1 MTSTTLES
9 LALPV
14 FPAPPTSPANAPFW
28 EATAAGKLLI
38 KRCEAC
44 GKSYFYPRP
53 LCPFCASER
62 TAWVQASGR
71 GEIYTLTTV
80 KKWDVKAAIAFVQL
94 EEGPRVQALVADA
107 DPASLR
113 IGDKVVA
120 QFVPAENDLKVFIFT
135 RA

>member
-1 MTSTTLES
+1 MAATSLES

-14 FPAPPTSPANAPFW
+14 FAAPAASPANAPFW
-28 EATAAGKLLI
+28 EATAAGKLLM

-44 GKSYFYPRP
+44 AKAHFYPRP
-53 LCPFCASER
+53 HCPFCGSDR
-62 TAWVQASGR
+62 TAWVEASGR
-71 GEIYTLTTV
+71 GEIYTLTHV
-80 KKWDVKAAIAFVQL
+80 KKWDVKAAIAFVEL

-107 DPASLR
+107 DPTGLR

-120 QFVPAENDLKVFIFT
+120 QFAPAENGFKVLVFT

>member
-1 MTSTTLES
+1 MTTTTLQSLSLPTFAAPMTS
-9 LALPV
+9 PG
-14 FPAPPTSPANAPFW
+14 NAPFW
-28 EATAAGKLLI
+28 EAAAEGRLLL
-38 KRCEAC
+38 KRCQDC
-44 GKSYFYPRP
+44 GKIYFYPRP

-62 TAWVQASGR
+62 TEWLQATGR

-80 KKWDVKAAIAFVQL
+80 KKWEVKAAIAFVQL
-94 EEGPRVQALVADA
+94 EEGPRIQALVADA

-120 QFVPAENDLKVFIFT
+120 QFAPAENGHKVLVFT